1 LSFLPHK
8 VSSGSKV
15 LPRLEHGHV
24 YRLLREY
31 KGLTRQDVA
40 ASVSPTALRRGKR
53 FHAPQLGQIENG
65 QRPVPEGMDETL
77 DSVRDE
83 LDLRLALGDEQASDD
98 LVYTLAWR
106 AQTIEL
112 IRPARGFRERDHA
125 DAAAHL
131 LSALGTR
138 TAVVVPVWSSYIHE
152 RRGRVLESARE
163 IAKYVGAVVRSNNAR

>member
-1 LSFLPHK
+1 
-8 VSSGSKV
+8 
-15 LPRLEHGHV
+15 
-24 YRLLREY
+24 
-31 KGLTRQDVA
+31 
-40 ASVSPTALRRGKR
+40 
-53 FHAPQLGQIENG
+53 
-65 QRPVPEGMDETL
+65 MDETL

-98 LVYTLAWR
+98 LDYTLAWR